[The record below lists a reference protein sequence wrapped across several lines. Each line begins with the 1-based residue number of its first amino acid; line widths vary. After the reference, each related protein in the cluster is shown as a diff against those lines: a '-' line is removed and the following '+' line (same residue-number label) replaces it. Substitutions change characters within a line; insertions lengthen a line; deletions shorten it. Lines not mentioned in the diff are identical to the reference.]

1 MGAGELLIIAV
12 IGLVVLGPER
22 LPVAI
27 RTVSG
32 WIRSAKQM
40 ANGLTQEI
48 NHELKVQELH
58 QNLKKA
64 EEQGLQNLS
73 PELSQTVQE
82 LKDAAAS
89 VTHSY
94 EPSATSQEPSASIA
108 SQEPP
113 ATSQKPALTEEP
125 RSPFSPKPVDNHQS
139 GEQTIANPQ
148 ATNSHSSTQQN
159 KS

>member
-12 IGLVVLGPER
+12 IGLLVLGPER

-32 WIRSAKQM
+32 WVRSAKQM
-40 ANGLTQEI
+40 ANGITSEI

-73 PELSQTVQE
+73 PELTESVQE

-89 VTHSY
+89 VNRPY
-94 EPSATSQEPSASIA
+94 ENTSNMNEHMSAEQK
-108 SQEPP
+108 QEPP
-113 ATSQKPALTEEP
+113 RSVFSSETSEADDNPSNRQPSI
-125 RSPFSPKPVDNHQS
+125 SPD
-139 GEQTIANPQ
+139 
-148 ATNSHSSTQQN
+148 

>member
-12 IGLVVLGPER
+12 IGLLVLGPER

-40 ANGLTQEI
+40 ANGITSEI

-64 EEQGLQNLS
+64 EEQGMQNLS
-73 PELSQTVQE
+73 PELTETVQE
-82 LKDAAAS
+82 LKNAAAS
-89 VTHSY
+89 VNRPYATPSSGDQSSTEHS
-94 EPSATSQEPSASIA
+94 
-108 SQEPP
+108 
-113 ATSQKPALTEEP
+113 EP
-125 RSPFSPKPVDNHQS
+125 RSPFSPEPVNSPESHQS
-139 GEQTIANPQ
+139 SNQ
-148 ATNSHSSTQQN
+148 SSTTSD

>member
-12 IGLVVLGPER
+12 IGLLVLGPER

-40 ANGLTQEI
+40 ANGITSEI

-64 EEQGLQNLS
+64 EEQGMQNLS
-73 PELSQTVQE
+73 PELSETVQE

-89 VTHSY
+89 VNRPYANESSST
-94 EPSATSQEPSASIA
+94 EQSASD
-108 SQEPP
+108 SQV
-113 ATSQKPALTEEP
+113 KDEP
-125 RSPFSPKPVDNHQS
+125 RSPFSSEPSSPEPVNSSPEPVNSSPEPHQS
-139 GEQTIANPQ
+139 
-148 ATNSHSSTQQN
+148 SSQPSTTSD

>member
-12 IGLVVLGPER
+12 IGLLVLGPER

-40 ANGLTQEI
+40 ANGITSEI

-64 EEQGLQNLS
+64 EEQGMQNLS
-73 PELSQTVQE
+73 PELSETVQE

-89 VTHSY
+89 VNRPYAS
-94 EPSATSQEPSASIA
+94 EPSSADTPNVGAAQAEPVIQS
-108 SQEPP
+108 
-113 ATSQKPALTEEP
+113 EP
-125 RSPFSPKPVDNHQS
+125 RSPFSPESHQS
-139 GEQTIANPQ
+139 SNQ
-148 ATNSHSSTQQN
+148 SSTTSD

>member
-12 IGLVVLGPER
+12 IGLLVLGPER

-40 ANGLTQEI
+40 ASGITSEI

-73 PELSQTVQE
+73 PELTDTVQE

-89 VTHSY
+89 VTRPY
-94 EPSATSQEPSASIA
+94 ESSSTMKDNASDSGSSDSVATEKEP
-108 SQEPP
+108 
-113 ATSQKPALTEEP
+113 P
-125 RSPFSPKPVDNHQS
+125 RSPFDTASSVTDNGSNNSSSNHQS
-139 GEQTIANPQ
+139 
-148 ATNSHSSTQQN
+148 STTSD

>member
-12 IGLVVLGPER
+12 IGLLVLGPER

-40 ANGLTQEI
+40 ANGITSEI

-64 EEQGLQNLS
+64 EEQGLRNLS
-73 PELSQTVQE
+73 PDLNETVQE

-89 VTHSY
+89 VNRPYGHSD
-94 EPSATSQEPSASIA
+94 PSNKNSFTDEVGTDEGHRSPPS
-108 SQEPP
+108 
-113 ATSQKPALTEEP
+113 
-125 RSPFSPKPVDNHQS
+125 SPFSPDPQVTDVNPS
-139 GEQTIANPQ
+139 AN
-148 ATNSHSSTQQN
+148 HSSTTSD

>member
-12 IGLVVLGPER
+12 IGLLVLGPER

-32 WIRSAKQM
+32 WVRSAKQM
-40 ANGLTQEI
+40 ASGITSEI

-73 PELSQTVQE
+73 PELTETVQE
-82 LKDAAAS
+82 LKEAAAS
-89 VTHSY
+89 VNRPYKNASNDPIPAELTQTPEQAPEQSRSSSDPQISISDDNSSNH
-94 EPSATSQEPSASIA
+94 PSPTS
-108 SQEPP
+108 
-113 ATSQKPALTEEP
+113 
-125 RSPFSPKPVDNHQS
+125 D
-139 GEQTIANPQ
+139 
-148 ATNSHSSTQQN
+148 